1 VSMPPCLR
9 RILAAPTAGLV
20 LALWLLAGLGAGP
33 ARAGGPALLAA
44 VTIAPQAY
52 FVNQVA
58 GSRVRVL
65 VMVPPGASPHAYEP
79 RPRQLA
85 ELSRAAV
92 YFTVGLELERAWLPR
107 FKSANPRLL
116 VVHTEAKVPRVP
128 MLARRQGHR
137 AAGHRGL
144 DPHIWLDPRLVII
157 QARAIME
164 GLCRVDPAG
173 RERYRTG
180 FQRFRKRCLDLDRR
194 LRGLL
199 AGLQGR
205 RVLVYHPAWGYF
217 CRAYGLAQVPVQREG
232 KSPGPRQLARLIDQ
246 ARRVGAKVV
255 FVQPGFSTRGA
266 EMVARAVGA
275 KVVPLDP
282 LAPDWAENLKR
293 VARAIRKA
301 LESKG
306 GPS

>member
-1 VSMPPCLR
+1 MSMLPCLLKR
-9 RILAAPTAGLV
+9 LGVRTAGLL
-20 LALWLLAGLGAGP
+20 LALCLLGALGAGP

-58 GSRVRVL
+58 GARVQVL

-128 MLARRQGHR
+128 MLAHREGHH
-137 AAGHRGL
+137 AAGDRGL

-164 GLCRVDPAG
+164 GLSRVDPAG
-173 RERYRTG
+173 REQYRAG

-199 AGLQGR
+199 GGLRGR

-217 CRAYGLAQVPVQREG
+217 CRAYGLDQVPVEREG
-232 KSPGPRQLARLIDQ
+232 KSPGPRQLARLIEQ
-246 ARRVGAKVV
+246 ARRARARVI

-293 VARAIRKA
+293 VARAVRKA

-306 GPS
+306 GPA